1 MLAVFLLLQPMGTAV
16 IRPEVKYIISP
27 IRC

>member
-16 IRPEVKYIISP
+16 IRLKVKYIISP
-27 IRC
+27 IGC